1 LKRFRKIN
9 KDGPDPLSPKIEPL
23 GKKHDQVVFSCGD
36 TALETYLKKRAL
48 QEAKKKIATTFVMAD
63 SRSSAVIGYY
73 RLSATSILLADL
85 PDQTAKKLPKYPH
98 VPAALLGGL
107 AIDRRY
113 QGSGYG
119 GLLII
124 DALRRALQATTEC
137 ASYAV
142 VVDAIN
148 ERARSFYEHYE
159 FCAFPD
165 RKLRQ
170 FLPMKTIA
178 DLFS

>member
-1 LKRFRKIN
+1 MTEKWST
-9 KDGPDPLSPKIEPL
+9 DPQSHKIEPL
-23 GKKHDQVVFSCGD
+23 GKKHDRVVFSCGND
-36 TALETYLKKRAL
+36 ALNTYLKKRAS
-48 QEAKKKIATTFVMAD
+48 QDAKKKIATTFVMTDNQA
-63 SRSSAVIGYY
+63 RAVIGYY
-73 RLSATSILLADL
+73 TLSATSILLADL
-85 PDQTAKKLPKYPH
+85 PDETAGKLPKYPH
-98 VPAALLGGL
+98 VPATLLGRL
-107 AIDRRY
+107 AIDSRY
-113 QGSGYG
+113 QGKGFG
-119 GLLII
+119 EILII
-124 DALRRALQATTEC
+124 DALRRALLATTEI

-165 RKLRQ
+165 RKLRL

>member
-1 LKRFRKIN
+1 MTD
-9 KDGPDPLSPKIEPL
+9 KDVADPQSPKIKPL
-23 GKKHDQVVFSCGD
+23 GKKHDRVVFSCGND
-36 TALETYLKKRAL
+36 ALDTYLKKRAS
-48 QEAKKKIATTFVMAD
+48 QDTKKKIATTFVMAD
-63 SRSSAVIGYY
+63 SQSSAVIGYY
-73 RLSATSILLADL
+73 TLSATSILLADL
-85 PDQTAKKLPKYPH
+85 PDQTARKLPKYPH
-98 VPAALLGGL
+98 LSATLLGRL
-107 AIDRRY
+107 AIDRRH

-119 GLLII
+119 ELLII
-124 DALRRALQATTEC
+124 DALRRALQATTEV

-142 VVDAIN
+142 VVDSIN

-165 RKLRQ
+165 RKLRL